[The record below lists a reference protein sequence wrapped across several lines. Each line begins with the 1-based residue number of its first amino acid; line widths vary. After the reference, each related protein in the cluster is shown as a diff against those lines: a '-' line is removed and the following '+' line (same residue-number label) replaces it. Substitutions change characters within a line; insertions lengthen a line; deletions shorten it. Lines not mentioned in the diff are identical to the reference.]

1 MKPVIAD
8 ASPLIALAKIDR
20 FFLLKRLFGEIWV
33 PDAVWEEVVVQ
44 GAGKPAA
51 ELVVS
56 AEQATWVQRR
66 KIEEA
71 LAVEVLRATLGR
83 GEAEVIVLA
92 QETGARWVLLDDDLA
107 RAQADRLGLHV
118 KGSAGILLA
127 GHSAGFLHN
136 VKADLDTLRARGF
149 WLSDRVYRAILSKAG
164 YDSI

>member
-92 QETGARWVLLDDDLA
+92 QETGTR
-107 RAQADRLGLHV
+107 
-118 KGSAGILLA
+118 
-127 GHSAGFLHN
+127 
-136 VKADLDTLRARGF
+136 
-149 WLSDRVYRAILSKAG
+149 
-164 YDSI
+164 